1 MIEVQNMETK
11 DLDGKKPKVP
21 AIISLACALL
31 FVPVAPIIFGIIAL
45 RRARATRCGISLKLC
60 AWIGTIIGTLSIPG
74 SVSLAYAFYHLQ
86 EPEWFQSS
94 CSFNLTPP
102 PAILN
107 LQSVGRDNHLQS
119 LVSRHTEGLN
129 SQQLRANVILRLDNN
144 PTYKSVL
151 LAPFIKEGIIA
162 DLGSTF
168 NYSVTLAGSQG
179 MPRFIITSSARS
191 ALGAKYVADL
201 VQQEYDKLHKNT
213 QSEQIGFA
221 KQTLE
226 DLLDNSLSKE
236 RRIAEEMDQFK
247 KLHELPHL
255 QDEKTRVAYFKERL
269 MKEITNS
276 KIEQIRINSFLRQIL
291 EIKMKMTMPD
301 RNATGP
307 NNIEGDIARIKEFFE
322 IDAIKQF
329 ENVPALRQTLHELEK
344 FRKNLK
350 ETGSGYLDKHP
361 KMLENTK
368 KLEQLKDDLGLSV
381 RRAIEDLKDKYQL
394 HSAEE
399 NEFGMTMTKL
409 QMESEMLGDIEDTLG
424 NFKRQLAVVQK
435 STDSIHTRLS
445 DLNIKQALPSEQNDP
460 LRMDSFAYEP
470 SIAYFPNK
478 RDIFKQSLVVF
489 AVVFV
494 PLLGL
499 LFLFL
504 SDSSTKKPS
513 TALPTNLPARE
524 PSDSAFDKTKS

>member
-1 MIEVQNMETK
+1 MIEVHNMETK
-11 DLDGKKPKVP
+11 DPEEKNPKVP

-45 RRARATRCGISLKLC
+45 RRARATRCGISLKIC

-74 SVSLAYAFYHLQ
+74 LVSLAYAFYHLQ

-107 LQSVGRDNHLQS
+107 LQSVDRDNHLQS

-151 LAPFIKEGIIA
+151 LAPFLKEGIIA

-191 ALGAKYVADL
+191 ALGAKHVADV
-201 VQQEYDKLHKNT
+201 VQLEYAKLHKNT

-226 DLLDNSLSKE
+226 DLLENSLNKE
-236 RRIAEEMDQFK
+236 RTIAKDMNNYK
-247 KLHELPHL
+247 KMHELPHL
-255 QDEKTRVAYFKERL
+255 QDEKTRVAYLKERL
-269 MKEITNS
+269 MKELADS
-276 KIEQIRINSFLRQIL
+276 KIEQIRINSLLRQIL
-291 EIKMKMTMPD
+291 EINSRIISDQNNTSPK
-301 RNATGP
+301 
-307 NNIEGDIARIKEFFE
+307 NIEVEIARIKEFFE

-409 QMESEMLGDIEDTLG
+409 QMESEMLGDIEDMLG

-435 STDSIHTRLS
+435 STDSIHARLS
-445 DLNIKQALPSEQNDP
+445 ELNIEQALPSEQNDP
-460 LRMDSFAYEP
+460 LRIDSFAYEP
-470 SIAYFPNK
+470 SIAYFPDK
-478 RDIFKQSLVVF
+478 QDVFKQSLVVF

-499 LFLFL
+499 LFLFC
-504 SDSSTKKPS
+504 SDSSTKKQS
-513 TALPTNLPARE
+513 TALPTNLTARE
-524 PSDSAFDKTKS
+524 PSDSAPDKTKS

>member
-1 MIEVQNMETK
+1 MIEVLNMETK
-11 DLDGKKPKVP
+11 DLEGIKPKAP
-21 AIISLACALL
+21 AIISLVCALL
-31 FVPVAPIIFGIIAL
+31 FVPVAPIIFGILAL
-45 RRARATRCGISLKLC
+45 RRARTNRCSISLKIC
-60 AWIGTIIGTLSIPG
+60 AWIGTIIGTLSIPL

-107 LQSVGRDNHLQS
+107 LQSVDRDSHLQS

-129 SQQLRANVILRLDNN
+129 SQQLRTNVNRQFDNN

-151 LAPFIKEGIIA
+151 LAPFLKEGINV
-162 DLGSTF
+162 DLGSTY
-168 NYSVTLAGSQG
+168 NYSVTVTGSQG
-179 MPRFIITSSARS
+179 MPRLIITSSARS
-191 ALGAKYVADL
+191 GLGAKFVAEV
-201 VQQEYDKLHKNT
+201 VQQEYAKLNKTT
-213 QSEQIGFA
+213 QSEQIGIA
-221 KQTLE
+221 KRTLE
-226 DLLDNSLSKE
+226 DLLENSLSKE
-236 RRIAEEMDQFK
+236 RSIAADIHNYKNKHEM
-247 KLHELPHL
+247 LHL
-255 QDEKTRVAYFKERL
+255 QDEKNRIAYFKERL

-291 EIKMKMTMPD
+291 EINSRVISDQNMTS
-301 RNATGP
+301 P
-307 NNIEGDIARIKEFFE
+307 NNIEDEIARIKEFFE

-344 FRKNLK
+344 FRKNLMGS
-350 ETGSGYLDKHP
+350 GSGYLDKHP
-361 KMLENTK
+361 KVQENTK
-368 KLEQLKDDLGLSV
+368 KLSQVKNDLELSV
-381 RRAIEDLKDKYQL
+381 SRAIENLRDKHRL
-394 HSAEE
+394 HEAENE
-399 NEFGMTMTKL
+399 EFGMEMTKL
-409 QMESEMLGDIEDTLG
+409 QHQSERLGHIEDTLG

-445 DLNIKQALPSEQNDP
+445 DLNFKQALPSEQNDP

-470 SIAYFPNK
+470 SIAYFPDK
-478 RDIFKQSLVVF
+478 QDIFKHGLIVF

-513 TALPTNLPARE
+513 STLATTLQPRR
-524 PSDSAFDKTKS
+524 PSHSAPDQTKS

>member
-11 DLDGKKPKVP
+11 DHEGKKPKVS
-21 AIISLACALL
+21 AIISLTCALL
-31 FVPVAPIIFGIIAL
+31 FVPVVPIIFGIIAL

-60 AWIGTIIGTLSIPG
+60 AWLGTIIGTLSIPL

-151 LAPFIKEGIIA
+151 LAPFLKEGIIV

-191 ALGAKYVADL
+191 ALGAKHVADL
-201 VQQEYDKLHKNT
+201 VQQEYAKLHKST

-226 DLLDNSLSKE
+226 DLLENSLNKE
-236 RRIAEEMDQFK
+236 RKIAEEMDQFK
-247 KLHELPHL
+247 KRNALPYL
-255 QDEKTRVAYFKERL
+255 QDEKTRIAYLKERL
-269 MKEITNS
+269 MKELADS
-276 KIEQIRINSFLRQIL
+276 RIEQIRINSLLRQIL
-291 EIKMKMTMPD
+291 EINVRTISD
-301 RNATGP
+301 RNATAP
-307 NNIEGDIARIKEFFE
+307 NNIEDEIARIKEYFE

-329 ENVPALRQTLHELEK
+329 ENVPVLRQKLHELEK

-368 KLEQLKDDLGLSV
+368 KLEQLKNGLELSV
-381 RRAIEDLKDKYQL
+381 RRAIEDLKHKHQL
-394 HSAEE
+394 HNAEDK
-399 NEFGMTMTKL
+399 EFEQAMTKL

-445 DLNIKQALPSEQNDP
+445 DLNVKQALPSEQNAP

-478 RDIFKQSLVVF
+478 QDVFKQGVIVF

-499 LFLFL
+499 LFLFC
-504 SDSSTKKPS
+504 SDSSTKKQS

-524 PSDSAFDKTKS
+524 PSDSAPDKTKS

>member
-11 DLDGKKPKVP
+11 DLKGKNPKAP

-60 AWIGTIIGTLSIPG
+60 AWIGTIIGTLSIP
-74 SVSLAYAFYHLQ
+74 VSISLTYAFYHLQ

-107 LQSVGRDNHLQS
+107 LQSVDRDSHLQG
-119 LVSRHTEGLN
+119 LISRHTEGLN
-129 SQQLRANVILRLDNN
+129 SQQLRTNVIRQLDNN
-144 PTYKSVL
+144 PTYKSAL
-151 LAPFIKEGIIA
+151 LAPFLEEGIIV
-162 DLGSTF
+162 DLGSTY
-168 NYSVTLAGSQG
+168 NYSVTLAGPQG

-191 ALGAKYVADL
+191 ALGAKYVADV

-213 QSEQIGFA
+213 QSEQIGFV

-226 DLLDNSLSKE
+226 DLLDKSLNKE
-236 RRIAEEMDQFK
+236 RKIAADMNNYK
-247 KLHELPHL
+247 KIHKLPHL
-255 QDEKTRVAYFKERL
+255 QDEKTQIAFLKERL

-276 KIEQIRINSFLRQIL
+276 KIERIQISYQLRQIL
-291 EIKMKMTMPD
+291 KINMKMTMPD

-329 ENVPALRQTLHELEK
+329 ENVPALRQALHELEK
-344 FRKNLK
+344 FRENLK
-350 ETGSGYLDKHP
+350 ETGSDYLDKHP
-361 KMLENTK
+361 KMQENTK
-368 KLEQLKDDLGLSV
+368 KLEQMKNDLALSV
-381 RRAIEDLKDKYQL
+381 TRAIEDLKDKYQL
-394 HSAEE
+394 HNAEE
-399 NEFGMTMTKL
+399 NEFGMAMTNL

-424 NFKRQLAVVQK
+424 NFKRELTVAQK

-445 DLNIKQALPSEQNDP
+445 DLNIEQALPSEQNDP
-460 LRMDSFAYEP
+460 LRIDSFAYEP
-470 SIAYFPNK
+470 SSAYFPDK
-478 RDIFKQSLVVF
+478 QGVFKKGVIVF
-489 AVVFV
+489 AVVFI

-499 LFLFL
+499 LFLFF

-513 TALPTNLPARE
+513 TALPKNLPARE
-524 PSDSAFDKTKS
+524 SSDSAPEKTKS